1 MNNMKRL
8 IVVALL
14 VAAVGVVLAIRQK
27 PHQNSNPAEPKEV
40 AQEKPLPR
48 LVDLGANKCMAC
60 KMMIPV
66 LDKLREDFADQMKV
80 DFIDV
85 WENPGAGQHF
95 GVRVIPTQIFFSPEG
110 EELFRHEG
118 FMSREDILAK
128 WNEFNYEF

>member
-14 VAAVGVVLAIRQK
+14 VTAVGVVLAIRQK
-27 PHQNSNPAEPKEV
+27 PSQSPNPAEPAEV
-40 AQEKPLPR
+40 AQENPLPR

-60 KMMIPV
+60 KMMTPV
-66 LDKLREDFADQMKV
+66 LEKLTEDFAGRMNV
-80 DFIDV
+80 EFIDV

-128 WNEFNYEF
+128 WKEFNYEF